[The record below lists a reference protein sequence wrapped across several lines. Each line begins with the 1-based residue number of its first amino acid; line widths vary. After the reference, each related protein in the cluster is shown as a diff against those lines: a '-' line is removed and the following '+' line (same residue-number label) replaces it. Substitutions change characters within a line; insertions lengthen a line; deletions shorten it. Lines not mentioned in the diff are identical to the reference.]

1 MGEDAGFD
9 ELFCGGVSWGVLTEA
24 IVLEHG
30 REEGGGEGE
39 GGRERG
45 GARER
50 TFVHHEAGH

>member
-30 REEGGGEGE
+30 REEGGG
-39 GGRERG
+39 RERG